1 MKVSIGSKI
10 FEGPW
15 GGGNLFVKNLKN
27 YLESKGVKVI
37 FDLYDAD
44 IDLIVLTD
52 PRKSSYSSTYTHKD
66 IMNYLKYINEKAVV
80 VQRFNECDERKN
92 TKDVNNF
99 MIQANVCSDK
109 NIFVSNWLEEIYK
122 RSGLTDKENQIIM
135 TGADKEI
142 FNNKDFHK
150 WDEKSKFRIVTHHWG
165 TNINKGFNEYKKL
178 DSFIGEGD
186 NSKTFEFT
194 FIGNLP
200 EDFEF
205 IHSNH
210 IEPLHGKNLS
220 NELKRHHL
228 YLTASKNEPS
238 GNHHIEAAQ
247 CGLPILYLNS
257 GGIPEFCK
265 GFGLPFD
272 EKNLFE
278 SLYEIKENYFD
289 YREKVKSYPYDA
301 NKMCKEYYD
310 LILDLI
316 EKRDLYVEKRILS
329 NPQLIENYSY
339 FLFKQTFGRLIH
351 RNKLLH
357 NFYNYLIRGYLKFKS
372 IIIK

>member
-247 CGLPILYLNS
+247 CGLPILYINS
-257 GGIPEFCK
+257 GGTPEYCNRYGIEFSISNLEEK
-265 GFGLPFD
+265 LDEMINNYKMYAKKINEYPFSS
-272 EKNLFE
+272 E
-278 SLYEIKENYFD
+278 
-289 YREKVKSYPYDA
+289 
-301 NKMCKEYYD
+301 KMCKEYFELFTD
-310 LILDLI
+310 LINERDEI
-316 EKRDLYVEKRILS
+316 IVKRKFKNKSNKIL
-329 NPQLIENYSY
+329 
-339 FLFKQTFGRLIH
+339 
-351 RNKLLH
+351 RNI
-357 NFYNYLIRGYLKFKS
+357 YLIIRKISEIFS
-372 IIIK
+372 N